1 MKYRLLYFI
10 FLFYNS
16 PIFGLLHRSFLGN
29 GLRIGQKQEH
39 FTFLVFGGFIRFF
52 PALFRLYSNN
62 YVEVF
67 QYLPTSFL
75 PEDGSGIFLS
85 VSVVCRWRTSV
96 R

>member
-39 FTFLVFGGFIRFF
+39 FTFLVLVDLFVSSRLFFGCTQI
-52 PALFRLYSNN
+52 
-62 YVEVF
+62 
-67 QYLPTSFL
+67 
-75 PEDGSGIFLS
+75 IM
-85 VSVVCRWRTSV
+85 
-96 R
+96 